1 MKHASVEVMTNALQ
15 YTGSSHSLSISSSRE
30 SAGVKICVASVNS
43 KPTFVFQL
51 PLMGNLPI
59 AVH

>member
-1 MKHASVEVMTNALQ
+1 MRCNTLGPVTAFQFHRVGKA
-15 YTGSSHSLSISSSRE
+15 

-43 KPTFVFQL
+43 KPTFVSQL
-51 PLMGNLPI
+51 PLMLNLPI